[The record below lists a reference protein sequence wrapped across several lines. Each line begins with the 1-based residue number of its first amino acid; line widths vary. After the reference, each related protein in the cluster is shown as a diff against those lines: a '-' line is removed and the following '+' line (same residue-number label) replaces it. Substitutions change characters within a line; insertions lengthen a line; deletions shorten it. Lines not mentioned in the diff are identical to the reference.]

1 MTHMMESE
9 NSIKITYFNY
19 SPCVEE
25 RLNMS
30 SRNIQYKD
38 HMELL
43 KMEIT
48 MCKMK
53 ISLDKV
59 NSHLDNVEEKIGE
72 HEGIATEIIQNETER
87 KKA

>member
-1 MTHMMESE
+1 
-9 NSIKITYFNY
+9 
-19 SPCVEE
+19 
-25 RLNMS
+25 
-30 SRNIQYKD
+30 
-38 HMELL
+38 MELL